1 MPSEGAVKVCR
12 SLWGRPLNLDE
23 VLLFLSQCLFM
34 RWEKLATLPTAS
46 PALVTLQ
53 LIAWP
58 LQ

>member
-1 MPSEGAVKVCR
+1 MKVCR